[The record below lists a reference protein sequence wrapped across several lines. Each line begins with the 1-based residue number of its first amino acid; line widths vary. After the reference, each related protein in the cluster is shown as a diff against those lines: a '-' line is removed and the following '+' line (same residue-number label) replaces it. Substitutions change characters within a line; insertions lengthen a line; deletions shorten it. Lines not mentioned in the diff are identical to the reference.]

1 MRPSGRLPEGM
12 ACEQWK
18 ATKTAVNGPVPA
30 NRTIAEF
37 MDMPGTRRKLDA
49 AGVSATEARKHLT
62 VQLRDYGI
70 PSGSFRKM
78 SAGDQQSVLD
88 GALGGVM
95 TRKKPSAMQIKRAV
109 YKPVNEA
116 LYNSQKNYVVRHGG
130 LVIRGDTSWEARLD
144 RLNADASAI
153 GDTIIL
159 RSDATTSEVLEEVFH
174 FKQQQRGDYSDQP
187 ERIMKLL
194 RERDVQNYL
203 LSVAERYNI
212 PEQETKQTRAALA
225 DYMRD
230 LKEAGY
236 DED

>member
-18 ATKTAVNGPVPA
+18 ATKPAVSGPVPA
-30 NRTIAEF
+30 NRTIAGF

-49 AGVSATEARKHLT
+49 AGVSATEARKLLT
-62 VQLRDYGI
+62 ARLREYGI

-95 TRKKPSAMQIKRAV
+95 TRKKPSAMQIKRAG

-130 LVIRGDTSWEARLD
+130 LVIRCDTSWEARLD

-194 RERDVQNYL
+194 RERDAQNYL

-212 PEQETKQTRAALA
+212 PEQETKQTRSALA

>member
-1 MRPSGRLPEGM
+1 M
-12 ACEQWK
+12 
-18 ATKTAVNGPVPA
+18 
-30 NRTIAEF
+30 
-37 MDMPGTRRKLDA
+37 
-49 AGVSATEARKHLT
+49 
-62 VQLRDYGI
+62 
-70 PSGSFRKM
+70 
-78 SAGDQQSVLD
+78 
-88 GALGGVM
+88 
-95 TRKKPSAMQIKRAV
+95 
-109 YKPVNEA
+109 
-116 LYNSQKNYVVRHGG
+116 
-130 LVIRGDTSWEARLD
+130 VIRGDTSWEARLD

-194 RERDVQNYL
+194 RERDAQNYL

-212 PEQETKQTRAALA
+212 PEQETKQTRSALA